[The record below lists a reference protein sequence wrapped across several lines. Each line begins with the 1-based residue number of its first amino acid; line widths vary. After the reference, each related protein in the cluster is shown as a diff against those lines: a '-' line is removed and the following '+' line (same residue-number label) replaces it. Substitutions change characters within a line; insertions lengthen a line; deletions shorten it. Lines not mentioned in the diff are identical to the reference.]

1 LLLASVEQQRLR
13 SVASLTHAFAVNQC
27 ALRRGARDRAVRDLV
42 MDRWGQRKRRAGNR
56 DSRQYKRDR

>member
-1 LLLASVEQQRLR
+1 
-13 SVASLTHAFAVNQC
+13 
-27 ALRRGARDRAVRDLV
+27 VRDLV